1 MAEYWD
7 LYDTNRQPL
16 GRTHRRGVPLEMG
29 TFHVVV
35 SVWTVNQD
43 NKLLV
48 TLRSAE
54 KELYPN
60 LWENTSG
67 SVISGETSREAALR
81 ELKEETGI
89 EASDEELQFLGTAR
103 KAASFVDIYL
113 VKKHLDSEA
122 ITLQEGETTAY
133 RWVTLAQLEQMSQE
147 ERLAFPVAFRFEQ
160 FRSVFRNF
168 LA

>member
-133 RWVTLAQLEQMSQE
+133 RWVTLAQLEQMNQE
-147 ERLAFPVAFRFEQ
+147 GKLAFPVAFRFEQ
-160 FRSVFRNF
+160 FRSIFTEF
-168 LA
+168 IA